1 MEIIMTFRSLC
12 TIIREVSNDQVNYVK
27 LIKKRIDGFLADPY
41 VTNLGVT
48 REGFLDKIE
57 RHPLPIFSTDVF
69 IIFSKK
75 SKLLNIVKD
84 FNEGIKKVKQNGTYS
99 QIINKYLKQ

>member
-1 MEIIMTFRSLC
+1 
-12 TIIREVSNDQVNYVK
+12 
-27 LIKKRIDGFLADPY
+27 
-41 VTNLGVT
+41 LGVT